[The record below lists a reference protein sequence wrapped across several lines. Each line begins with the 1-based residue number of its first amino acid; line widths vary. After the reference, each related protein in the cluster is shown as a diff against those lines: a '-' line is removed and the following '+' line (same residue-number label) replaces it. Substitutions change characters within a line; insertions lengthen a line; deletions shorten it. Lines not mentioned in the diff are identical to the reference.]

1 MVTGAEYLLN
11 LWKKPTA
18 RDKQVKIGASQFGSP
33 CTYCV
38 GEALLREVADNSPR
52 PYWLGASIGT
62 AIHERIEKIATA
74 DNPRLMLETRV
85 TIGTLPDYGE
95 ITSSLDFYDPEKY
108 WLIDWKGLAL
118 DTVLPTPE
126 GWTTMAEVQEGDYLL
141 GPDGKPTKVVA
152 KSEEHNNPCYEISF
166 DDGTTVVADHEHLW
180 EVNVGQTDR
189 SKTMLMTTEQIV
201 QRGLRG
207 KNGQRDVR
215 IMNTAPIQCV
225 DSDLPIDPYVLGI
238 WLGDG
243 ASSDSRVCN
252 ANNEQDIW
260 NEIAARGYEFSHD
273 YTPTKSVQTRT
284 IYGIRG
290 ALSELGLLGN
300 KHLPAKYLRASEQ
313 QRRDL
318 LAGLLD
324 ADGYYNDLRKRVDMQ
339 TTQYWQAE
347 AIYDLAVSLGWTAT
361 INTINTKWQNGN
373 KTAWMVSFSPDEE
386 VFKHRNRGKKGS
398 GFRSRR
404 RLIKSIERVETVTTQ
419 CLQVDNAQRMYLCTR
434 AMVPTHNTT
443 SREKMKMY
451 KFAQAVEPDP
461 TEVSKVSE
469 ARFVLQKYLGQLMS
483 YGLGLEN
490 AGMKVERASIVFI
503 AREGKTDDDIW
514 SIDMD
519 YDRDYALK
527 VWDRLARLWDY
538 LRNGGDLE
546 SLPQHIHCYTC
557 STR

>member
-18 RDKQVKIGASQFGSP
+18 RDRQAKIGASQFGSP

-38 GEALLREVADNSPR
+38 GEALLREAADNSPR

-62 AIHERIEKIATA
+62 AIHERIEKIAIA
-74 DNPRLMLETRV
+74 DNPSLMLETRV

-108 WLIDWKGLAL
+108 WLIDWK
-118 DTVLPTPE
+118 T
-126 GWTTMAEVQEGDYLL
+126 
-141 GPDGKPTKVVA
+141 
-152 KSEEHNNPCYEISF
+152 S
-166 DDGTTVVADHEHLW
+166 
-180 EVNVGQTDR
+180 
-189 SKTMLMTTEQIV
+189 
-201 QRGLRG
+201 
-207 KNGQRDVR
+207 
-215 IMNTAPIQCV
+215 
-225 DSDLPIDPYVLGI
+225 
-238 WLGDG
+238 
-243 ASSDSRVCN
+243 
-252 ANNEQDIW
+252 
-260 NEIAARGYEFSHD
+260 
-273 YTPTKSVQTRT
+273 
-284 IYGIRG
+284 
-290 ALSELGLLGN
+290 
-300 KHLPAKYLRASEQ
+300 
-313 QRRDL
+313 
-318 LAGLLD
+318 
-324 ADGYYNDLRKRVDMQ
+324 
-339 TTQYWQAE
+339 
-347 AIYDLAVSLGWTAT
+347 
-361 INTINTKWQNGN
+361 
-373 KTAWMVSFSPDEE
+373 
-386 VFKHRNRGKKGS
+386 
-398 GFRSRR
+398 
-404 RLIKSIERVETVTTQ
+404 
-419 CLQVDNAQRMYLCTR
+419 
-434 AMVPTHNTT
+434 